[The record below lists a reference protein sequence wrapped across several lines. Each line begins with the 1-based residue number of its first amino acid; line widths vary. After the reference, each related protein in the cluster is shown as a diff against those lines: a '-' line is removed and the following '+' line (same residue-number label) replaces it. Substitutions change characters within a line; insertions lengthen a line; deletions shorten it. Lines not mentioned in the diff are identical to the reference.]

1 MIINN
6 TNENTPVLPFTVFY
20 DIETDKSDGY
30 IDLNDNLFT
39 TVDNDMAKY
48 VTSGTINLYM
58 AHREQGNAENARDI
72 MSKKA
77 HCHSPIGQI
86 GFVAFNENAIKEDF
100 SKNLESLAYEHTTG
114 SENRPL
120 ECIDGQSLM
129 SLRRANKD
137 TDKTMFIIE
146 LSSFHCSKGVTED
159 VFEHIFAHLP
169 NIFRVALNMDPHL
182 FVTTI
187 PLRKETFQSDEDYTE
202 AHEKQ
207 ENFLL
212 RMNFLPTEKKDVYVM
227 NVSMHKPFEDVFG
240 PTDIRFYLE

>member
-6 TNENTPVLPFTVFY
+6 TNKNTPALPFTVFY
-20 DIETDKSDGY
+20 DVETDKSDGY
-30 IDLNDNLFT
+30 IDLNDGLFT
-39 TVDNDMAKY
+39 TIDNDMAKY
-48 VTSGTINLYM
+48 VTPGTINLYK
-58 AHREQGNAENARDI
+58 AHKEQDNAENTRDI
-72 MSKKA
+72 MNKKA

-86 GFVAFNENAIKEDF
+86 CFVAFNENAIKEDAK
-100 SKNLESLAYEHTTG
+100 SLESLAYEHTTG

-137 TDKTMFIIE
+137 ADKTMFIIE

-169 NIFRVALNMDPHL
+169 DIFRLALNMNPHL

-187 PLRKETFQSDEDYTE
+187 PLEQKDFQFDEGYQVAYDMQ
-202 AHEKQ
+202 K
-207 ENFLL
+207 NFLL

-227 NVSMHKPFEDVFG
+227 NVSMHEPFKDVFG
-240 PTDIRFYLE
+240 PTSIRFYLN

>member
-6 TNENTPVLPFTVFY
+6 TNENTLALPFTVFY
-20 DIETDKSDGY
+20 DVETDKSDGY
-30 IDLNDNLFT
+30 IDLNDKLFT

-48 VTSGTINLYM
+48 VTSGTINLYK
-58 AHREQGNAENARDI
+58 AHKEQDNAENTRDI

-77 HCHSPIGQI
+77 RCHSPIGQI
-86 GFVAFNENAIKEDF
+86 CFVAFNENAIKED
-100 SKNLESLAYEHTTG
+100 SKSLESLAYEHTTG

-137 TDKTMFIIE
+137 ADKTMFIIE

-169 NIFRVALNMDPHL
+169 DIFRLALNMDPHL

-187 PLRKETFQSDEDYTE
+187 PLKQKDFQFDEGYTV
-202 AHEKQ
+202 AYDMQKS
-207 ENFLL
+207 FLL

-227 NVSMHKPFEDVFG
+227 NVSMHEPFKDVFG
-240 PTDIRFYLE
+240 PTSIRFYLN

>member
-1 MIINN
+1 MIIN
-6 TNENTPVLPFTVFY
+6 TANEDVPVLPFTVFY
-20 DIETDKSDGY
+20 DVETDKSDGY

-58 AHREQGNAENARDI
+58 AHKEQGNAENTRDI

-86 GFVAFNENAIKEDF
+86 SFVAFNENAIKED
-100 SKNLESLAYEHTTG
+100 SKSLESLAYEHITG

-129 SLRRANKD
+129 SLRRASND
-137 TDKTMFIIE
+137 ADKTMFIIE
-146 LSSFHCSKGVTED
+146 LSSFHYNKGVTED

-169 NIFRVALNMDPHL
+169 NIFRLALNMDPHL
-182 FVTTI
+182 FVTTV
-187 PLRKETFQSDEDYTE
+187 PLRKETFQSDEGYTE

-227 NVSMHKPFEDVFG
+227 NVSMHEPFKDIFG
-240 PTDIRFYLE
+240 PTDIRFYLN

>member
-1 MIINN
+1 MIIDN

-20 DIETDKSDGY
+20 DVETDKSDGY
-30 IDLNDNLFT
+30 IDLNDNLFA

-58 AHREQGNAENARDI
+58 AHKEQGNAENTRDI

-86 GFVAFNENAIKEDF
+86 SFVAFNENTIEED
-100 SKNLESLAYEHTTG
+100 SKSLESLAYEHITG

-129 SLRRANKD
+129 SLRRADKD
-137 TDKTMFIIE
+137 VDKTMFIIE

-169 NIFRVALNMDPHL
+169 DIFRLALNMDPHL

-187 PLRKETFQSDEDYTE
+187 PLKQKDFQFDEDYK
-202 AHEKQ
+202 AAYDMQK
-207 ENFLL
+207 NFLL
-212 RMNFLPTEKKDVYVM
+212 RMNFLPTEKENTYVM
-227 NVSMHKPFEDVFG
+227 NVSMHEPFKDIFG
-240 PTDIRFYLE
+240 PTDIRFYLN

>member
-1 MIINN
+1 MIIDN
-6 TNENTPVLPFTVFY
+6 TNENTPALPFTVFY
-20 DIETDKSDGY
+20 DVETDKSDGY
-30 IDLNDNLFT
+30 IDLNDKLFA

-48 VTSGTINLYM
+48 VTSGTINLYK
-58 AHREQGNAENARDI
+58 AHKEQDNTENTRDI

-86 GFVAFNENAIKEDF
+86 CFVAFNENAIKED
-100 SKNLESLAYEHTTG
+100 SKSLESLAYEHTTG
-114 SENRPL
+114 DENRPL

-137 TDKTMFIIE
+137 ADKTMFIIE

-169 NIFRVALNMDPHL
+169 DIFRLALNMNPHL

-187 PLRKETFQSDEDYTE
+187 PLKQKDFQFDEGYQVAYDMQ
-202 AHEKQ
+202 K
-207 ENFLL
+207 NFLL

-227 NVSMHKPFEDVFG
+227 NVSMHEPFKDVFG
-240 PTDIRFYLE
+240 PTSIRFYLN